1 MVNNLVVHALTPQD
15 LGRARDMF
23 TERINSLENDTKRCF
38 YGIFEPGAP
47 GPAFFPAIM
56 YCFATLDYFSSFWA
70 GWNQRAP
77 QGQSQTDRMVAFGER
92 YLLYPR
98 REAQIAIHFWRHKLM
113 HTAEPRPLRDSVTDE
128 AYSWSTGSGR
138 QDHMQHNHMRLAPT
152 GAKRSTLHFSPVI
165 FVRDL
170 REGIFCPDGYF
181 QQLSSEEDLQ
191 QKYRRCLAEF
201 ENYKITL
208 KP

>member
-1 MVNNLVVHALTPQD
+1 MVNNPVVHALKPQD
-15 LGRARDMF
+15 LERARDMF
-23 TERINSLENDTKRCF
+23 TERINSLENDTNRCF

-98 REAQIAIHFWRHKLM
+98 KEAQIAIHFWRHKLM
-113 HTAEPRPLRDSVTDE
+113 HTAEPRPLRDSVTNE
-128 AYSWSTGSGR
+128 AYCWSTGSVQQNPCNTTTCVLPR
-138 QDHMQHNHMRLAPT
+138 LVPRHLLYTSPRLSSYAIFAKEFLAPT
-152 GAKRSTLHFSPVI
+152 AISSNLALKKIYSRSIVAASPN
-165 FVRDL
+165 L
-170 REGIFCPDGYF
+170 RATR
-181 QQLSSEEDLQ
+181 S
-191 QKYRRCLAEF
+191 R
-201 ENYKITL
+201 
-208 KP
+208 